1 MTNLITILGCISILW
16 KKEWTIISNFTYD
29 FKFNIWCTLF
39 ISGLEFFYLGLISL
53 KLKIKKEMKR
63 LVWSPYKIIPVL
75 VQVLYFKETHSHS
88 ICLIGQCGNLKHDW
102 IHLFSRNWRPLKCRA
117 LNESNDVEIA
127 LLCQYG
133 SILQTQP
140 DTYLNCIHWKTIEGW
155 WYTFTRSFFILFP

>member
-1 MTNLITILGCISILW
+1 MYFVYIRSRVFL
-16 KKEWTIISNFTYD
+16 FR
-29 FKFNIWCTLF
+29 FNI
-39 ISGLEFFYLGLISL
+39 L

-155 WYTFTRSFFILFP
+155 WYTFTRSFLFYFSFISLRSNLNFDYARSNDVLQLQK

>member
-1 MTNLITILGCISILW
+1 MYFVYIRSRVFL
-16 KKEWTIISNFTYD
+16 FR
-29 FKFNIWCTLF
+29 FNI
-39 ISGLEFFYLGLISL
+39 L

-75 VQVLYFKETHSHS
+75 VQVHYFKETHSHS

-155 WYTFTRSFFILFP
+155 WYTFTRSFLFYFSFISLRSNLNFDYARSNDVLQLQK